1 MITVLYCLNKIE
13 DKTEK
18 DIMRMR
24 NYIKKKLKKI
34 NRNTFAETA
43 IAVAALG
50 KSLFNRKVLLCS
62 GAVFLICG
70 VAGIIAHRELS
81 NVVVSEDGLIQLTSA
96 PMAATG
102 KKDVIS
108 IPQGTTKAN
117 PFLPYRD
124 ISGSSTLDVPAFS
137 LVEPPEMVDE
147 ASDAARVMDTV
158 VSGILYDK
166 FSPSAIL
173 NIEGNDYLVKKGDV
187 VNNYK
192 VVNIMQDSV
201 TVKLGANVYKAGIG
215 EILTEGSLNHNE
227 VSNLN
232 NKFGGERRQ

>member
-1 MITVLYCLNKIE
+1 MLLCCLNKIE
-13 DKTEK
+13 DTTEK

-24 NYIKKKLKKI
+24 NYIKRKLEKVD
-34 NRNTFAETA
+34 RNAFADTVLTA
-43 IAVAALG
+43 ASVSKRL
-50 KSLFNRKVLLCS
+50 LNRKLVIGCC
-62 GAVFLICG
+62 AVFLVCG
-70 VAGIIAHRELS
+70 VAAVALHRDLS
-81 NVVVSEDGLIQLTSA
+81 NVALSEEGLIQMAAA

-108 IPQGTTKAN
+108 IPQGTKKAH

-124 ISGSSTLDVPAFS
+124 ISGTSSVSDIPAFA

-147 ASDAARVMDTV
+147 ASDAARIMDTV

-215 EILTEGSLNHNE
+215 EILTEGSLNHND